1 MQIDGVRLTRR
12 PPSWQGQGDEVEL
25 TVTVENRSNAPA
37 FVAMRVKDWR
47 YDSATR
53 TMTVDFRERSPQAR
67 SPAPDSSVS
76 VGFPQHTFP
85 LHADVVEIAPHSK
98 VDLKDARPVVLTRYR
113 MIDADHFATEQQ
125 DTSGVARVTVILPAE
140 RTPFVPGET
149 KDVEEERSRF
159 RAWGQKIEKTF
170 EAKLK

>member
-25 TVTVENRSNAPA
+25 TVTLENLSDVPA
-37 FVAMRVKDWR
+37 FVPTQVKDWH
-47 YDSATR
+47 YDGATK
-53 TMTVDFRERSPQAR
+53 TLTVDFTEPSPQAR
-67 SPAPDSSVS
+67 PALTNPSVS

-85 LHADVVEIAPHSK
+85 LHAEVVEIAPHSK
-98 VDLKDARPVVLTRYR
+98 VDLKGARPVVITRYR
-113 MIDADHFATEQQ
+113 MIDADHFATDQL
-125 DTSGVARVTVILPAE
+125 DTSGVEHVTVILPAD
-140 RTPFVPGET
+140 RTKFAPSGT